1 VSQRTHVDRPR
12 AAMNELELEQRWPA
26 PRAPRPIV
34 LIGAGGIANDAH
46 LPAYRELGL
55 EVRGCH
61 DVDAA
66 RARATARRFGIAR
79 VYTELE
85 AACAED
91 GALFDLALP
100 PAAVAGVLA
109 RLPRGSAVLIQKPF
123 GLDLR
128 AATELRAL
136 CRERGFVAAVNFQ
149 LRFAPNMLAL
159 RALIERGAL
168 GRIVEADVRVNCS
181 MPWQL
186 WPFLR
191 ELPRMELVL
200 HSIHYLDL
208 LRALLGP
215 QLGEPR
221 AAWARTVKH
230 PDAPELASS
239 RSSAILDFGDDVR
252 CCLSVNHHHAHGPA
266 HEASE
271 LRIEGTRGAAIAR
284 MGVNLDYPRGRPDAL
299 EVALDGRGWTGVPL
313 AGSWFPDAFR
323 GPMSNLQ
330 RFVAGEDAGLWTSV
344 EDAWRTMALLEAC
357 YESDAN
363 GGTPL
368 PRDPDA
374 RGGRA

>member
-1 VSQRTHVDRPR
+1 MTSAPPMRG
-12 AAMNELELEQRWPA
+12 LELEQRWPA
-26 PRAPRPIV
+26 PSAPRPIV

-46 LPAYRELGL
+46 LPAYRALGL
-55 EVRGCH
+55 EVRGCF
-61 DVDAA
+61 DLDAA

-79 VYTELE
+79 VYPEL
-85 AACAED
+85 ASACAEP
-91 GALFDLALP
+91 GAVFDLALP
-100 PAAVAGVLA
+100 PAALAGVLGA
-109 RLPRGSAVLIQKPF
+109 LPRGAAVLLQKPF
-123 GLDLR
+123 GMDLGE
-128 AATELRAL
+128 ATALRAL
-136 CRERGFVAAVNFQ
+136 CRERALVAAVNFQ
-149 LRFAPNMLAL
+149 LRYAPNMLAL
-159 RALIERGAL
+159 RALVERGAL
-168 GRIVEADVRVNCS
+168 GRIVEVDVRVQCR
-181 MPWQL
+181 MPWEL

-191 ELPRMELVL
+191 GLPRMELVL

-239 RSSAILDFGDDVR
+239 RSSAILDFGDHVR
-252 CCLSVNHHHAHGPA
+252 CCLSVNHHHAHGPT

-284 MGVNLDYPRGRPDAL
+284 MGVNLDYPRGRPDEL
-299 EVALDGRGWTGVPL
+299 EVALDGRGWQSVPL

-330 RFVAGEDAGLWTSV
+330 RFLAREDAHLWTSV
-344 EDAWRTMALLEAC
+344 EDAWHTMALVEAC
-357 YESDAN
+357 YLSDAR

-368 PRDPDA
+368 PTDPSPREGSA
-374 RGGRA
+374 

>member
-1 VSQRTHVDRPR
+1 MR
-12 AAMNELELEQRWPA
+12 ALELEQRWPA

-46 LPAYRELGL
+46 LPAYRALGL
-55 EVRGCH
+55 EVRGCY

-66 RARATARRFGIAR
+66 RARATARRFEIAR
-79 VYTELE
+79 TYPDLA
-85 AACAED
+85 AACAEP
-91 GALFDLALP
+91 GAVFDLALP

-109 RLPRGSAVLIQKPF
+109 VLPRGAGVLIQKPF
-123 GLDLR
+123 GMDLG
-128 AATELRAL
+128 AAGRLREL
-136 CRERGFVAAVNFQ
+136 CRERALVAAVNFQ
-149 LRFAPNMLAL
+149 LRYAPNMLAL
-159 RALIERGAL
+159 RALVERGDL
-168 GRIVEADVRVNCS
+168 GRIVEADVRVNCK
-181 MPWQL
+181 MPWEL

-191 ELPRMELVL
+191 GLPRMELVL

-208 LRALLGP
+208 LRALLGA
-215 QLGEPR
+215 QHGEPR
-221 AAWARTVKH
+221 AVWARTVRH
-230 PDAPELASS
+230 PDAPQLASS

-252 CCLSVNHHHAHGPA
+252 CCLSIHHHHAHGPA

-299 EVALDGRGWTGVPL
+299 EVALDGQGWREVPL

-330 RFVAGEDAGLWTSV
+330 RFLAGDDAQLWTAV
-344 EDAWRTMALLEAC
+344 DDAWRTMALVEAC
-357 YESDAN
+357 YASDAS

-368 PRDPDA
+368 PADAAQPSDA